1 MDENKAR
8 ISARLHVEDFAEQ
21 FETKFT
27 EDEVEDVDSIGGL
40 IAKHLGR
47 VPIPGS
53 TIIVPGWKL
62 TAERPSGRRHRIA
75 TVLAER
81 IAESGKATDQL

>member
-1 MDENKAR
+1 MTCNDEIWA
-8 ISARLHVEDFAEQ
+8 
-21 FETKFT
+21 KFGPYSCT
-27 EDEVEDVDSIGGL
+27 LNVDEVEDVDSIGGL